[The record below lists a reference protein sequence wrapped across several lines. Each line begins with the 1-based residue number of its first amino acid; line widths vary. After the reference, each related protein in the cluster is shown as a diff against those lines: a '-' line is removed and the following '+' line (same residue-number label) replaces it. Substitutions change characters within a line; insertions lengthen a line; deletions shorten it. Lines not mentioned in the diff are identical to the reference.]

1 MRNLERDAIRMA
13 ERKERLLDAGFRV
26 FSEQTIEAAN
36 LSHII
41 EEANVASLT
50 LYRYYGNKKGLAM
63 AVMAKRWSDYLQG
76 AFARY
81 HEQGLADRTA
91 AEQFTFY
98 LNEFRWL
105 YLNDKPLLRLNENF
119 TSYIKHEK
127 TDEEQN
133 QPITGFLQPLLTGLH
148 RIYLRG
154 EQDGSLRT
162 ELGEERLAVTPT
174 HTLLAVV
181 GKYASGLLYAGDDEE
196 KNLREIDFLIDM
208 FKHTCIRESTAL

>member
-1 MRNLERDAIRMA
+1 MRNPERDAIRMA
-13 ERKERLLDAGFRV
+13 ERKERLLDAAFRI

-36 LSHII
+36 LSNII
-41 EEANVASLT
+41 ETAEVASLT

-63 AVMAKRWSDYLQG
+63 AVMARRWSDYLAE

-81 HEQGLADRTA
+81 HAQGYDDRTA
-91 AEQFTFY
+91 GEQFTFY

-105 YLNDKPLLRLNENF
+105 YENDKPLLRLNENF

-127 TDEEQN
+127 TDEDHT
-133 QPITGFLQPLLTGLH
+133 QPIVGFLQPLLEGLH

-154 EQDGSLRT
+154 EQDGTLCT
-162 ELGEERLAVTPT
+162 ELGEERLTVTPT

-181 GKYASGLLYAGDDEE
+181 GKYASGLLYAGEDEAQ
-196 KNLREIDFLIDM
+196 NLREIDFLINM
-208 FKHTCIRESTAL
+208 FKQTCIRTNK